1 MFILGGKVFVMP
13 DVAEQEETGPP
24 GEDLVDDVF
33 ASEGNKVENKAD
45 QREETAAE
53 KSEEISAV
61 PVDETKSPAVNTSEE
76 TPETMKQEP
85 GKSAVTD
92 ATKTEEDREIPSA
105 VKEDRLNGDIFAIQ
119 AKEELDKTEETIKS
133 SWDSLNGNRTDRSV
147 SDVNGNLVTVNG
159 VHEDL
164 SSTETPEKVQVDSK
178 PELVTVKESYSLAAP
193 KQKVT
198 FAEKGSHDTVI
209 DGTFSLSNENNTGQH
224 ENGYK
229 QQQLPAE
236 VQTKGRDETRKLND
250 REKTETSSASAT
262 QVDDSNNKLKTSLK
276 SSDIPLAF
284 DRQEVRN
291 DPKLILPNVLQ
302 ENELENT
309 GKFSAGRPQVLQNT
323 EVTDKGGKTDLA
335 NQSQSIKTS
344 LEVEDDSPWVLQL
357 PQGGE
362 LASRKISDQ
371 KRNNNGNRRTERKQ
385 ENKQSEVKDKKALV
399 LPTLNINQSDGL
411 NVDRNREHSKTLS
424 KSGKEHNEKV
434 ETTRPRRTSES
445 DLNTLSPLSP
455 LSPLM
460 EDQESNS
467 TFLHSPGAQ
476 GTKVRKNKSF
486 MARGFSKMFRSK
498 RKYKLDKEQKDTSY
512 SSESDNVMA
521 HEEFDLRVNY
531 NTEKTEK
538 KKKKKERKEKKSDGL
553 STGENGADKKSSR
566 KFGGLFSRGK
576 KKEKHSN
583 HNERK

>member
-1 MFILGGKVFVMP
+1 MP
-13 DVAEQEETGPP
+13 DVAEQDETGPP

-33 ASEGNKVENKAD
+33 ASEDNKVENKAH

-61 PVDETKSPAVNTSEE
+61 PVDETKSPADNMSEE
-76 TPETMKQEP
+76 TSATMKQEP

-92 ATKTEEDREIPSA
+92 ATKTEEDGEIPSA
-105 VKEDRLNGDIFAIQ
+105 VKEDKLNGDIFTIR
-119 AKEELDKTEETIKS
+119 AKEELDKKEETIKS
-133 SWDSLNGNRTDRSV
+133 SWDSLNMDRFDRSV
-147 SDVNGNLVTVNG
+147 SDINGNLITVNG

-164 SSTETPEKVQVDSK
+164 SPTETPEKVQVDSK
-178 PELVTVKESYSLAAP
+178 PELVTVKESYSLAAA
-193 KQKVT
+193 KQKVA
-198 FAEKGSHDTVI
+198 FAEKGSHDTEI
-209 DGTFSLSNENNTGQH
+209 DGTFSLSSENYTGQH
-224 ENGYK
+224 ENSYK

-236 VQTKGRDETRKLND
+236 VQTKGRDVETRKLND
-250 REKTETSSASAT
+250 REKTETSSTSAT

-291 DPKLILPNVLQ
+291 DPKFIPPKVLQ
-302 ENELENT
+302 EHELENT
-309 GKFSAGRPQVLQNT
+309 GKISAGRPQVLQNT
-323 EVTDKGGKTDLA
+323 EVTEKGGKTDLA
-335 NQSQSIKTS
+335 NQSQSIKTPR
-344 LEVEDDSPWVLQL
+344 EVEDDSPWVLQL

-371 KRNNNGNRRTERKQ
+371 KRKNISNRRTERKQ
-385 ENKQSEVKDKKALV
+385 ENKQSAVKDKKALV
-399 LPTLNINQSDGL
+399 LPTLTINQSDGL
-411 NVDRNREHSKTLS
+411 NVDRNREHSEELS
-424 KSGKEHNEKV
+424 KSDKEHTKRV

-445 DLNTLSPLSP
+445 DLNTLSSLSP

-467 TFLHSPGAQ
+467 TFLHPPGAQ

-486 MARGFSKMFRSK
+486 MARGFSKMFGSK

-512 SSESDNVMA
+512 SSESDNIMA
-521 HEEFDLRVNY
+521 REEFDLRVNH

-538 KKKKKERKEKKSDGL
+538 KKKKKERNEKKSDEL
-553 STGENGADKKSSR
+553 STDENGADKKSSR

>member
-1 MFILGGKVFVMP
+1 MP
-13 DVAEQEETGPP
+13 DVAEQDETGPP

-33 ASEGNKVENKAD
+33 ASEDNKVENKAH

-61 PVDETKSPAVNTSEE
+61 PVDETKSPADNMSEE
-76 TPETMKQEP
+76 TSATMKQEP

-92 ATKTEEDREIPSA
+92 ATKTEEDGEIPSA
-105 VKEDRLNGDIFAIQ
+105 VKEDKLNGDIFAIR
-119 AKEELDKTEETIKS
+119 AKEELDKKEETIKS
-133 SWDSLNGNRTDRSV
+133 SWDSLNMDRFDRSV
-147 SDVNGNLVTVNG
+147 SDMNGNLITVNG

-164 SSTETPEKVQVDSK
+164 SPTETPEKVQVDSK

-193 KQKVT
+193 KQKVA
-198 FAEKGSHDTVI
+198 FAEKGSHDTEI
-209 DGTFSLSNENNTGQH
+209 DGTFSLSSENYTGQH

-236 VQTKGRDETRKLND
+236 IQTKGQDFDSFESKSTRKQNE
-250 REKTETSSASAT
+250 REKTETSSTSAT
-262 QVDDSNNKLKTSLK
+262 QVDDSNNKIKTLK
-276 SSDIPLAF
+276 SSDIHLAF

-291 DPKLILPNVLQ
+291 DPKLIPPKVLQ
-302 ENELENT
+302 EHELENT
-309 GKFSAGRPQVLQNT
+309 GNISAGRPQVLQNT
-323 EVTDKGGKTDLA
+323 EVTEKGGKTDLA

-344 LEVEDDSPWVLQL
+344 REVEDDSPWVLQL

-371 KRNNNGNRRTERKQ
+371 KRNNISNRRTERKQ

-399 LPTLNINQSDGL
+399 LPTLTINQSDGL
-411 NVDRNREHSKTLS
+411 NVDRNRKHSEELS
-424 KSGKEHNEKV
+424 KSGKEHTKKV

-467 TFLHSPGAQ
+467 TFLHPPGAQ

-486 MARGFSKMFRSK
+486 MARGFSKMFGSK

-512 SSESDNVMA
+512 SSESDNIMA
-521 HEEFDLRVNY
+521 REEFDLRANH

-538 KKKKKERKEKKSDGL
+538 KKKKKERNEKKSDEL
-553 STGENGADKKSSR
+553 STDENGADKKSSR

>member
-13 DVAEQEETGPP
+13 DVAEQDETGPP

-33 ASEGNKVENKAD
+33 ASEDNKLKVENKAH

-53 KSEEISAV
+53 KSEA
-61 PVDETKSPAVNTSEE
+61 DNMSEE
-76 TPETMKQEP
+76 TSETMKQEP

-92 ATKTEEDREIPSA
+92 ATKTEEDRETPFA
-105 VKEDRLNGDIFAIQ
+105 VKEDKLNGDIFAIR
-119 AKEELDKTEETIKS
+119 AKEESDKKEETIKS
-133 SWDSLNGNRTDRSV
+133 SWDSLNVDRTDRSV

-159 VHEDL
+159 LHEDL

-193 KQKVT
+193 KQKVA

-209 DGTFSLSNENNTGQH
+209 DDTFSLSSENYTGQH

-229 QQQLPAE
+229 QQQQQQ
-236 VQTKGRDETRKLND
+236 QTKGRDETRKLND
-250 REKTETSSASAT
+250 REKTETSSTSAT

-276 SSDIPLAF
+276 SLDIPLAF

-309 GKFSAGRPQVLQNT
+309 GKISAGRPQVLQNT
-323 EVTDKGGKTDLA
+323 EVTEKGGKTDLA

-344 LEVEDDSPWVLQL
+344 LEEEDDSPWVLQP
-357 PQGGE
+357 PQGRE

-371 KRNNNGNRRTERKQ
+371 KRNNISNRRTEREQK
-385 ENKQSEVKDKKALV
+385 NKQSGVKDKKAIV
-399 LPTLNINQSDGL
+399 LPTLTINQSDGL
-411 NVDRNREHSKTLS
+411 NVDRNREHSEELS
-424 KSGKEHNEKV
+424 KSGKEHTKKV
-434 ETTRPRRTSES
+434 ETTKPRRTSES
-445 DLNTLSPLSP
+445 DLNAINPMSP

-467 TFLHSPGAQ
+467 TFLHPPGAQ

-486 MARGFSKMFRSK
+486 MARGFSKMFGSK

-512 SSESDNVMA
+512 SSESDNIMA
-521 HEEFDLRVNY
+521 HEEFDLRVNH

-538 KKKKKERKEKKSDGL
+538 KRKKKERNEKKSDGL
-553 STGENGADKKSSR
+553 STDENGVDKKSSR

>member
-13 DVAEQEETGPP
+13 DVAEQNETGPP
-24 GEDLVDDVF
+24 GEGLVDDVF
-33 ASEGNKVENKAD
+33 ASEDNKLKVENKAH

-53 KSEEISAV
+53 KSEA
-61 PVDETKSPAVNTSEE
+61 DNMSEE
-76 TPETMKQEP
+76 TSETMKQEP

-92 ATKTEEDREIPSA
+92 ATKTEEDRETPSA
-105 VKEDRLNGDIFAIQ
+105 VKEDKLNGDIFAIR
-119 AKEELDKTEETIKS
+119 AKEESDKKEETIKS
-133 SWDSLNGNRTDRSV
+133 SWDSLNVDRTDRSV

-193 KQKVT
+193 KKKVA

-209 DGTFSLSNENNTGQH
+209 DDTFSLSSENYTGQH

-229 QQQLPAE
+229 QQQQQQ
-236 VQTKGRDETRKLND
+236 QTKGRDETRKLND
-250 REKTETSSASAT
+250 REKTETSSTSAT

-276 SSDIPLAF
+276 SLDIPLAF

-309 GKFSAGRPQVLQNT
+309 GKISAGRPQVLQNT
-323 EVTDKGGKTDLA
+323 EVTEKGGKTDLA

-344 LEVEDDSPWVLQL
+344 LEVEDDSPWVLQP

-371 KRNNNGNRRTERKQ
+371 KRNNISNRRTEREQK
-385 ENKQSEVKDKKALV
+385 NKQSGVKDKKAIV
-399 LPTLNINQSDGL
+399 LPTLTINQSDGL
-411 NVDRNREHSKTLS
+411 NVDRNREHSEELS
-424 KSGKEHNEKV
+424 KSGKEHTKKV
-434 ETTRPRRTSES
+434 ETTKPRRTSES
-445 DLNTLSPLSP
+445 DLNAISPMSP

-467 TFLHSPGAQ
+467 TFLHPPGAQ

-486 MARGFSKMFRSK
+486 MARGFSKMFGSK

-512 SSESDNVMA
+512 SSESDNIIA
-521 HEEFDLRVNY
+521 HEEFDLRVNH

-538 KKKKKERKEKKSDGL
+538 KKKKKERNEKKSDGL
-553 STGENGADKKSSR
+553 STDENGVDKKSSR

>member
-13 DVAEQEETGPP
+13 DVAEQNETGPP
-24 GEDLVDDVF
+24 GEGLVDDVF
-33 ASEGNKVENKAD
+33 ASEDNKLKVENKAH

-53 KSEEISAV
+53 KSEA
-61 PVDETKSPAVNTSEE
+61 DNMSEE
-76 TPETMKQEP
+76 TSETMKQEP

-92 ATKTEEDREIPSA
+92 ATKTEEDRETPSA
-105 VKEDRLNGDIFAIQ
+105 VKEDKLNGDIFAIR
-119 AKEELDKTEETIKS
+119 AKEELDKKEETIKS
-133 SWDSLNGNRTDRSV
+133 SWDSLNVDRTDRSV

-193 KQKVT
+193 KQKVA

-209 DGTFSLSNENNTGQH
+209 DDTFSLSSENYTGQH

-229 QQQLPAE
+229 QQQQQQ
-236 VQTKGRDETRKLND
+236 QTKGRDETRKLND
-250 REKTETSSASAT
+250 REKTETSSTSAT

-309 GKFSAGRPQVLQNT
+309 GKISAGRPQVLQNT
-323 EVTDKGGKTDLA
+323 EVTEKGGKTDLA

-344 LEVEDDSPWVLQL
+344 LEEEDDSPWVLQP
-357 PQGGE
+357 PQGRE

-371 KRNNNGNRRTERKQ
+371 KRNNISNRRTEREQ
-385 ENKQSEVKDKKALV
+385 ENKQSGVKDKKAIV
-399 LPTLNINQSDGL
+399 LPTLTINQSDGL
-411 NVDRNREHSKTLS
+411 NVDKNREHSEELR
-424 KSGKEHNEKV
+424 KSGKEHTKKV
-434 ETTRPRRTSES
+434 ETTKPRRTSES
-445 DLNTLSPLSP
+445 DLNAINPMSP

-467 TFLHSPGAQ
+467 TFLHPPGAQ

-486 MARGFSKMFRSK
+486 MARGFSKMFGSK

-512 SSESDNVMA
+512 SSESDNIMA
-521 HEEFDLRVNY
+521 HEEFDLRVNH

-538 KKKKKERKEKKSDGL
+538 KRKKKERNEKKSDGL
-553 STGENGADKKSSR
+553 STDENGVDKKSSR

-576 KKEKHSN
+576 KKGKHSN